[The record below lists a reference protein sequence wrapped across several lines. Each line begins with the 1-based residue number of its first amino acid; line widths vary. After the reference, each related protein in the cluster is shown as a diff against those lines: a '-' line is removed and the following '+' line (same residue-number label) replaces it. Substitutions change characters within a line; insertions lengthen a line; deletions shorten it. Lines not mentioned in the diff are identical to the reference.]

1 MKILQICPPH
11 HLTCRLPDGATLPR
25 KSKSFSTVIFIHTF
39 DYLRYLKIKQNFN
52 CCTAALAVY
61 LLLFSASYYL
71 LALSPCLGHTE
82 GGPCV
87 WSSSQ
92 RYGRVEAVACC
103 DTG

>member
-71 LALSPCLGHTE
+71 YILSCTAWTFSGTQ
-82 GGPCV
+82 CI
-87 WSSSQ
+87 
-92 RYGRVEAVACC
+92 Y
-103 DTG
+103 